1 MFDLTPGPL
10 PPPPLR
16 RETAPTRLDEKTK
29 ATSETSSIAPAYESI
44 KTSLDKIEA
53 SKVQEEASAKKAE
66 PNIDLSL
73 PKEETLAPLSD
84 STAPEKGSYDSK
96 IAIQAKTEADR
107 VLPIEPHRIESPKSE
122 IALEQA
128 SSTPPVKF
136 VETEKFPM
144 NDTLEKSEAENKAP
158 VRSAKDKLAR
168 LLGKG
173 DFEAAKVNGPDLV
186 DDSEYMKPNWGAAPN
201 ISIFDMPGEVAFPLD
216 ISTKTSTPAI
226 TADDSPKL
234 REQRIS
240 EIEAL
245 RTELRS
251 QLKWEAVRLQEAV
264 RSQLVEDK
272 KVAAKEASVMAQKHS
287 EELARVREDAVK
299 HAEKVLMER
308 TRKIKQEAEKQRDD
322 ELSII
327 LKEKEAELRETLS
340 TEYAELRRT
349 ETEKREL
356 ALVAA
361 EANVSAMSDKFDA
374 LVTQTEKAKE
384 AAKRASS
391 AFMLRDSVAAS
402 QPLGSLLK
410 EATGDGLGELV
421 AASIPSAAVSN
432 GVLSLDGLKNN
443 FKRASK
449 RGLSAALVPENK
461 QGTIWGH
468 FLGSIFSRLKIPVD
482 FRLFSDQ
489 PPQTNEERIRLAQNL
504 LNEGDLGGAVAIL
517 ESLDGLAGEVM
528 SDWMCSAKAR
538 IAAELAAEVLLAD
551 AIIAQIALTKGDE
564 VTTMSA

>member
-1 MFDLTPGPL
+1 MFDLTPRSFPKA
-10 PPPPLR
+10 PLR
-16 RETAPTRLDEKTK
+16 RETSSSTLDEK
-29 ATSETSSIAPAYESI
+29 ANAPREVSTIPPSYEPI
-44 KTSLDKIEA
+44 NTVLDKIEA
-53 SKVQEEASAKKAE
+53 SKVQEEASTKKSE
-66 PNIDLSL
+66 PSVDLSFR
-73 PKEETLAPLSD
+73 KEETPVPSSD
-84 STAPEKGSYDSK
+84 SATPQTDSDDGK
-96 IAIQAKTEADR
+96 VAIQDKTESD
-107 VLPIEPHRIESPKSE
+107 PSSSIEPQKIESPKTE
-122 IALEQA
+122 IALEPTDSA
-128 SSTPPVKF
+128 LPVKF
-136 VETEKFPM
+136 VEDKKLTMSDSVTRGEEK
-144 NDTLEKSEAENKAP
+144 NKAP
-158 VRSAKDKLAR
+158 VRSAKGKLAR

-186 DDSEYMKPNWGAAPN
+186 DDSEYMKPNWGSAPN
-201 ISIFDMPGEVAFPLD
+201 ISIFDIPGEVALPLD
-216 ISTKTSTPAI
+216 RSTKISTPAI
-226 TADDSPKL
+226 TADDTPKL
-234 REQRIS
+234 REQRIT

-287 EELARVREDAVK
+287 EELARVREDAMK
-299 HAEKVLMER
+299 HAERVLMER
-308 TRKIKQEAEKQRDD
+308 TRKIKQEAEKERDN
-322 ELSII
+322 ELNNI
-327 LKEKEAELRETLS
+327 LKEKETELRETLS
-340 TEYAELRRT
+340 TEYAELRRK

-356 ALVAA
+356 SLVAA

-374 LVTQTEKAKE
+374 LIAQTEKAKE

-391 AFMLRDSVAAS
+391 AFIFRESVASS

-410 EATGDGLGELV
+410 EATGEGLGELV
-421 AASIPSAAVSN
+421 AASIPPAAVSK
-432 GVLSLDGLKNN
+432 GVLSLDSLKSD

-461 QGTIWGH
+461 QGTMWGH

-482 FRLFSDQ
+482 FRLSSDH

-504 LNEGDLGGAVAIL
+504 LDDGDLGGAVTTL

-551 AIIAQIALTKGDE
+551 AIIAQIALTKADE
-564 VTTMSA
+564 VTTISA